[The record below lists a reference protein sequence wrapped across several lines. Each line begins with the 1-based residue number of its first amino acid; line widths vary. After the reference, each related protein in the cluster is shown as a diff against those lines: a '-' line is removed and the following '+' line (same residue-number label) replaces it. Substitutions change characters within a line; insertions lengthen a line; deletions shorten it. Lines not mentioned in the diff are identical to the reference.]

1 MSIEHVWHLRSPD
14 GGSLGLEF
22 LRARIAPV
30 DRVLVHAAPDR
41 LDAEV
46 LENGSRL
53 LASGTQL
60 TATEDTPMARLLLD
74 GVRIL
79 REAVWPTQDDLGS
92 VVLLPGG
99 EAGVLREWWHAP
111 DRSAWRWQLE
121 LSNQR

>member
-1 MSIEHVWHLRSPD
+1 ME
-14 GGSLGLEF
+14 
-22 LRARIAPV
+22 
-30 DRVLVHAAPDR
+30 
-41 LDAEV
+41 
-46 LENGSRL
+46 
-53 LASGTQL
+53 T

-79 REAVWPTQDDLGS
+79 REDVWPTQEDLGS

-99 EAGVLREWWHAP
+99 EAGVLREWWHAA